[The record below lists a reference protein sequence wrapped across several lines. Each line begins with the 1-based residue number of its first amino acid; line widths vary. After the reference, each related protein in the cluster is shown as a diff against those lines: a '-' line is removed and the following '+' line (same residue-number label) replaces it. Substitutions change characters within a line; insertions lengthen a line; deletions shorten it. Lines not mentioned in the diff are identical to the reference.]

1 MAWPAISVLNVSGRP
16 DARGIVF
23 ESTIKEPAVF
33 RASRVPP
40 IVAAGSPGFI
50 VAPAMATAFE
60 AAVIAWPAMV
70 VRIRCG
76 S

>member
-1 MAWPAISVLNVSGRP
+1 MAWPAMLVVSISGRRE
-16 DARGIVF
+16 ARGMVF

-33 RASRVPP
+33 RATRVPP

-50 VAPAMATAFE
+50 VASAIATAFR

-76 S
+76 T

>member
-1 MAWPAISVLNVSGRP
+1 MAWPAMLVVSVSGRP
-16 DARGIVF
+16 EARGMVF

-33 RASRVPP
+33 RATRVPR

-50 VAPAMATAFE
+50 VAPAIATAFG

-76 S
+76 T